1 LVERRVRTLMV
12 ELLAQDI
19 KTWRSRSEVP
29 RCGASRLSL
38 LDAMPP
44 FMPAMVYRVSGP
56 DDLRQD
62 PKAPPPRREVRR
74 PAQGGAREW
83 NTVVG
88 PNPLRQPI
96 LLKLGSE
103 DHLGRLERR
112 RGASLPAQNLAAEPI
127 CPGERIA
134 TGAHARPQ
142 LPLGVGAPDVVRN
155 PGRRVPGLAEAL
167 GLESQGAP
175 SRARSGFRTRW
186 TGRGSSTAPWSR
198 AAPSARSTYTPSC
211 AGLRRSPTSLTA
223 SVSPDRRR

>member
-1 LVERRVRTLMV
+1 MV

-19 KTWRSRSEVP
+19 KTWRSRSEMP
-29 RCGASRLSL
+29 HCGASRLRL

-96 LLKLGSE
+96 LPKLGSE

-112 RGASLPAQNLAAEPI
+112 RGASLPAQSLAAEPI

-186 TGRGSSTAPWSR
+186 TGRGSSTVPWSR